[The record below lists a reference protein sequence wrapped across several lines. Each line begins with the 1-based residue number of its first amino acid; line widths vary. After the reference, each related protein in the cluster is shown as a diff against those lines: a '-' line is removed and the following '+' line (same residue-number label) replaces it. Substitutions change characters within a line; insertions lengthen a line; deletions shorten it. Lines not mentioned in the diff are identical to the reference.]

1 MYEVGTVRI
10 YSVMANVSTSV
21 IINPVVQDIYVYM
34 YIYTIMAS
42 NLFTESTLS
51 RFIPLNAQVAK
62 QSL

>member
-21 IINPVVQDIYVYM
+21 IINPVVQDIYVY
-34 YIYTIMAS
+34 IYTIMAS